1 MDIIYVLVPLSIVLI
16 GIATLVFFWAV
27 RNGQFDDMDS
37 PAHKILFDD
46 DEPSPQ
52 QSSPQQSS
60 PQQSSPQQ
68 SSPQQSSP
76 QQPAQPQPDKPTQ
89 NTSDDQ
95 NTPSA

>member
-52 QSSPQQSS
+52 QSSPQQ
-60 PQQSSPQQ
+60 
-68 SSPQQSSP
+68 
-76 QQPAQPQPDKPTQ
+76 PAQPQPDKPTQ